1 MNQRI
6 DVGTVR
12 IGAAMAVPAVLGRLG
27 ADASSVCAE
36 AGIDIGLF
44 DDPDN
49 LISNAARIHSLNLCV
64 SRTGC
69 KHFGLLVGQRA
80 SLPLFGL
87 VGFLVQHSPDVGTAL
102 RNFVRF
108 LHLHVHGTA
117 PTLAVNGRRASFG
130 YEIHQPRIE
139 SVDQLADAGV
149 AAGFNILRTLCGP
162 DWLPVEVQFA
172 HPKPKDTSPF
182 SRFFG
187 APLRFDAE
195 QNAVV
200 FSADWLDHQMP
211 GADSELR
218 RLLQKQIDAL
228 EAKHVDAFHEQ
239 VRAVLKT
246 ALLTSHGTADQIA
259 GLFSMHSRTLHRH
272 LQACGTSFQ
281 ELLDEGRFS
290 VAKQMLEDSSA
301 GVSEIAATLD
311 YSNASAFT
319 RAFRRWSGTTPAA
332 WRTDQRKTS
341 GRKPQSTGGR
351 NS

>member
-1 MNQRI
+1 MNNRI
-6 DVGTVR
+6 DDGTVR
-12 IGAAMAVPAVLGRLG
+12 IGGAMAVPVVLRSLG
-27 ADASSVCAE
+27 ADASAVCTE

-49 LISNAARIHSLNLCV
+49 LISNAARIHLFNLCV
-64 SRTGC
+64 TRTGC
-69 KHFGLLVGQRA
+69 RHFGLLVGQRT
-80 SLPLFGL
+80 SLPSFGL

-102 RNFVRF
+102 RSFVRY

-130 YEIHQPRIE
+130 YEIHQPRVE
-139 SVDQLADAGV
+139 SVDQLADGGL

-162 DWLPVEVQFA
+162 DWMPVEVLLA

-187 APLRFDAE
+187 APLRFDAGH
-195 QNAVV
+195 NAVV
-200 FSADWLDHQMP
+200 FSADWLNHRMP
-211 GADSELR
+211 GADLELR

-228 EAKHVDAFHEQ
+228 DTRHSDDFPEQ
-239 VRAVLKT
+239 VRTVLRT
-246 ALLTSHGTADQIA
+246 ALLTGHAGTDQIA

-272 LQACGTSFQ
+272 LQASGTSFQ
-281 ELLDEGRFS
+281 ELLDEGRFN
-290 VAKQMLEDSSA
+290 VARQMLGDSAA

-319 RAFRRWSGTTPAA
+319 RAFRRWSGTTPAQ
-332 WRTDQRKTS
+332 WRES
-341 GRKPQSTGGR
+341 RKPQRLRTK
-351 NS
+351 

>member
-1 MNQRI
+1 M
-6 DVGTVR
+6 
-12 IGAAMAVPAVLGRLG
+12 
-27 ADASSVCAE
+27 
-36 AGIDIGLF
+36 
-44 DDPDN
+44 
-49 LISNAARIHSLNLCV
+49 
-64 SRTGC
+64 
-69 KHFGLLVGQRA
+69 
-80 SLPLFGL
+80 
-87 VGFLVQHSPDVGTAL
+87 GFLVQHSPDVGTAL

-149 AAGFNILRTLCGP
+149 AAGFNILHPCAAP

-182 SRFFG
+182 QSVLQR
-187 APLRFDAE
+187 PLRFDAE

-246 ALLTSHGTADQIA
+246 ALLTSHGTAGSNCWPVLDAQ
-259 GLFSMHSRTLHRH
+259 SH
-272 LQACGTSFQ
+272 LASPVAACGTSFQ

>member
-49 LISNAARIHSLNLCV
+49 LISNAARIHLLNLCV

-149 AAGFNILRTLCGP
+149 AAGG
-162 DWLPVEVQFA
+162 
-172 HPKPKDTSPF
+172 F
-182 SRFFG
+182 SSVSG
-187 APLRFDAE
+187 
-195 QNAVV
+195 
-200 FSADWLDHQMP
+200 
-211 GADSELR
+211 
-218 RLLQKQIDAL
+218 
-228 EAKHVDAFHEQ
+228 
-239 VRAVLKT
+239 
-246 ALLTSHGTADQIA
+246 GTQ
-259 GLFSMHSRTLHRH
+259 HSDGG
-272 LQACGTSFQ
+272 QARG
-281 ELLDEGRFS
+281 
-290 VAKQMLEDSSA
+290 
-301 GVSEIAATLD
+301 
-311 YSNASAFT
+311 
-319 RAFRRWSGTTPAA
+319 RAF
-332 WRTDQRKTS
+332 
-341 GRKPQSTGGR
+341 
-351 NS
+351 